1 MTQRATAINTEVD
14 WNSRVLAADEIL
26 GAAGATGTRVSTATV
41 TDANNT
47 GPGSNVSELVALR
60 PLACVSSVQYPTPG
74 QTGFTGGGN
83 TDTVEPYAAS
93 PDYSFGP
100 TNTVSPG
107 AKTITISDEA
117 GNTALTQSIT
127 FTRDVAAPVTTDDTG
142 TITNAWRN
150 VDTTVTL
157 SPSDGTG
164 AGLAQ
169 TYYTTNGVNPTTGS
183 PTGTSILLTAEG
195 TYTIKYFSSWDW
207 VANTEAVN
215 TGAAQIRID
224 KTNPT
229 SATLNALPAAI
240 RNGQSLTGGGA
251 DALSGVG
258 SITYLY
264 CAGAACTPSTVVGS
278 SSTPPAGYPVT
289 WNGQPADGTYRVR
302 ARVFDAAGNQLDS
315 AIQTVTIDNTNPTGA
330 VTAPAAAANVRGASV
345 SVTSNSADP
354 AVGGSASGVANALF
368 QRSPAG
374 AGTWTT
380 IGAADTSSPYAVTWD
395 TTAVTDGLYDLRV
408 VTTDN
413 AGNTFTSTTIANVRV
428 DNTNPT
434 GAVTAPAAAANVR
447 GASVSVTS
455 NSADPAVGG
464 SASGVAN
471 ALFQRS
477 PAGAGTWTTIGAAD
491 TSSPYDVTWD
501 TTAVTDGLYDLRVVT
516 TDNAGNT
523 FTSTTIT
530 NVRVDNTVPTQTL
543 ALTGVAPAGSAYLSG
558 TNLFYRGAAAGQLR
572 GRNRSPTAAP
582 GLLPRR
588 RARSA
593 ARRPAGRTR
602 PGRSRRRPRPVRL
615 EPLLLERGHDELPHR
630 RPRRHRRG
638 REQLGDRDAHAA

>member
-1 MTQRATAINTEVD
+1 M
-14 WNSRVLAADEIL
+14 
-26 GAAGATGTRVSTATV
+26 
-41 TDANNT
+41 
-47 GPGSNVSELVALR
+47 
-60 PLACVSSVQYPTPG
+60 
-74 QTGFTGGGN
+74 
-83 TDTVEPYAAS
+83 
-93 PDYSFGP
+93 
-100 TNTVSPG
+100 
-107 AKTITISDEA
+107 
-117 GNTALTQSIT
+117 
-127 FTRDVAAPVTTDDTG
+127 TTDDTG

-164 AGLAQ
+164 AGLVQ
-169 TYYTTNGVNPTTGS
+169 TYYTTNGVDPTTGS

-195 TYTIKYFSSWDW
+195 TYTIKYFSTDR
-207 VANTEAVN
+207 VANTEAVK

-240 RNGQSLTGGGA
+240 RNGQSLTGGGT

-278 SSTPPAGYPVT
+278 SSTPAGGYPVT

-345 SVTSNSADP
+345 SVTANSAD
-354 AVGGSASGVANALF
+354 GGSGVANALF

-380 IGAADTSSPYAVTWD
+380 IGAADTSSPYGVTWD

-408 VTTDN
+408 ITTDN
-413 AGNTFTSTTIANVRV
+413 AGNTFTSATIANVRV

-434 GAVTAPAAAANVR
+434 GSVTAPAAAANVR

-455 NSADPAVGG
+455 NSADGG
-464 SASGVAN
+464 SGVAN

-491 TSSPYDVTWD
+491 TSSPYGVTWD
-501 TTAVTDGLYDLRVVT
+501 TTAVTDGLYDLRVIT

-523 FTSTTIT
+523 FTSATIA
-530 NVRVDNTVPTQTL
+530 NVRVDNTVPTQSL
-543 ALTGVAPAGSAYLSG
+543 ALTGVSPAGSAYLSG
-558 TNLFYRGAAAGQLR
+558 TNLFYRGTAAGQLR
-572 GRNRSPTAAP
+572 IRNTVADAARGP
-582 GLLPRR
+582 LPRR

-602 PGRSRRRPRPVRL
+602 PGRSRRPRAARTTRTSSPGAPVRR
-615 EPLLLERGHDELPHR
+615 PPPRSTSRPPTRPGTIR
-630 RPRRHRRG
+630 RPRRSRCATTRPRR
-638 REQLGDRDAHAA
+638 RAAR